1 MRSFLQ
7 GLVSL
12 SLTKAVLGLAVRA
25 DVLLPQDDPF
35 YAQPANISDYQPGE
49 VIASRAVE
57 TDLNGILGDSVTPI
71 SLNASY
77 QFLYRTID
85 SLQNPI
91 AAVTTVLVPHNAD
104 PSKLLS
110 YQTAYDSANVN
121 CGASYSFQAGANNV
135 AVVDIIMVRS
145 LFLME

>member
-12 SLTKAVLGLAVRA
+12 SLTTVVLGLAIRA
-25 DVLLPQDDPF
+25 DVPLPQNDPF
-35 YAQPANISDYQPGE
+35 YAQPANISDYLPGE

-57 TDLNGILGDSVTPI
+57 VDLNGILRDSLTPI

-77 QFLYRTID
+77 QFLYRTVD

-91 AAVTTVLVPHNAD
+91 AAVTTVLVPHNAN

-121 CGASYSFQAGANNV
+121 CGPSYSFQAGAKNV

-145 LFLME
+145 PFRAE